1 MQLAAS
7 GTALREISK
16 VVPLDTKCRFTIGK
30 NKKSEPLVIT
40 FLSFFLPTFSSSHH
54 PHLSYSRSPTLST
67 QGQPQTMVNYQFQ
80 AFANSNNTLLVG
92 KMIAVTSLGLYAGT
106 ALTFNT
112 VIMPSLRKFSS
123 SSSLA
128 IWHENFQ
135 AGKRTCSFFFSLSLV
150 LIISFLDFVF
160 YHRCF

>member
-1 MQLAAS
+1 
-7 GTALREISK
+7 
-16 VVPLDTKCRFTIGK
+16 
-30 NKKSEPLVIT
+30 
-40 FLSFFLPTFSSSHH
+40 
-54 PHLSYSRSPTLST
+54 
-67 QGQPQTMVNYQFQ
+67 MVNYQFQ

-135 AGKRTCSFFFSLSLV
+135 VGKGKILDSLSQLF
-150 LIISFLDFVF
+150 LAQPFSFPLLSAQLT
-160 YHRCF
+160 CLL